1 MKQIILRADA
11 RHAADAGGPC
21 LARFALTWTAYGY
34 VVALL
39 CRALPADP
47 LAGVAAWGVALLG
60 GLALA
65 AWTMRV

>member
-1 MKQIILRADA
+1 MKQIILRADDRPA
-11 RHAADAGGPC
+11 TEAGGPC
-21 LARFALTWTAYGY
+21 LARLALTWTAYGY

-47 LAGVAAWGVALLG
+47 LGSLAAWGIALLG

-65 AWTMRV
+65 AWTMGV